1 MERTKK
7 IISETPVGRTSLR
20 FEYDGTSLTALGGSI
35 SAERLRTYLELA
47 SGNHSIAMRM
57 YTRNVALGSAFYGPL
72 QTLEVALRNAVNNSL
87 ADRHGDFW
95 FNDAALLKHSE
106 FERAKHATQRVRKQL
121 TAGRRKQ
128 LTVGRIVAELNFGFW
143 VALFAKGYEARLWR
157 TNLHR
162 LFAPQPKRHELHG
175 QLDRLRTLRNRV
187 AHHEPILQ
195 RDLQTDYDKIIWIL
209 QMLSPTTA
217 AWTKH
222 HSRVPEILRVNHLQV
237 ARF

>member
-1 MERTKK
+1 MERTN
-7 IISETPVGRTSLR
+7 ETVSANAVGRTSLH
-20 FEYDGTSLTALGGSI
+20 FEYDGTSLAALDGSF
-35 SAERLRTYLELA
+35 SAERLRTYLKLA
-47 SGNHSIAMRM
+47 SGNHGDAMRM
-57 YTRNVALGSAFYGPL
+57 YAQNVALGSAFYGPL
-72 QTLEVALRNAVNNSL
+72 QTLEVALRNAVNNVL
-87 ADRHGDFW
+87 ADSHGDFW
-95 FNDAALLKHSE
+95 FEDFALLKRSE
-106 FERAKHATQRVRKQL
+106 LASVKRATQNVRKQL
-121 TAGRRKQ
+121 TAGR
-128 LTVGRIVAELNFGFW
+128 VVAELNFGFW
-143 VALFAKGYEARLWR
+143 VALFARPYEARLWR

-162 LFAPQPKRHELHG
+162 LFAPQPKRYELHG

-222 HSRVPEILRVNHLQV
+222 HSRVPEVLRVNHLQI

>member
-1 MERTKK
+1 M
-7 IISETPVGRTSLR
+7 R

-47 SGNHSIAMRM
+47 SGNHSIAMSM

-95 FNDAALLKHSE
+95 FNDADLLKHSE
-106 FERAKHATQRVRKQL
+106 LERAKHATQRVRKQL
-121 TAGRRKQ
+121 TAGR
-128 LTVGRIVAELNFGFW
+128 VVAELNFGFW

-209 QMLSPTTA
+209 KMLSPTTA

-222 HSRVPEILRVNHLQV
+222 HSRVPEVLGVNHREV
-237 ARF
+237 TRF